1 MKLLLRRS
9 ALCAIAVM
17 VTLTGCNQAES
28 PTPVDSS
35 SPQSYYQTVLD
46 SVYSAEMPGATVVV
60 SRQNEVIFSGAV
72 GMADMEMAV
81 PLSEQSVMRLASVT
95 KQYTAAAILKL
106 VEEGQLALDDTLAKF
121 WPDSRYTDVTI
132 HQLLNHS
139 SGIPSYTNIPG
150 YVTGDP
156 MRRHA
161 TTEELLETFM
171 ELEPD
176 FPAGSAFRYNNSG
189 YVLLGAIIEQLSGQA
204 WDEYIAESLL
214 APVGIEQ
221 TRYFPADSI
230 LRHRARGYQVD
241 TDQGVV
247 NAPWISLSQPH
258 AAGALKA
265 TALAVDQWQR
275 ALHQGEL
282 LQPESYAAMIRED
295 AVSGQYGYG
304 LMTSSLAGMPM
315 ISHDG
320 GIHGFN
326 TSAVWLPDSQVSVVV
341 LSNFAGHQP
350 MPATLAY
357 RLAAHAAGQPFPIE
371 KERIELPLATL
382 ERYHGTYQINAN
394 TQRTLTVRDGQLY
407 SQRQGGTA
415 SRAHAIS
422 ETTFVLENS
431 LAYFTLVLD
440 DNGSVTGVNFF
451 QVNSATPEFAQ
462 RVSDQVSTRQR
473 AELSVAQLERLL
485 GAYELQPGF
494 VITLRLEGSQLLAQ
508 ATGQGAFPVYP
519 ESETRVYNAEIGIE
533 MEFTLPA
540 EGPATS
546 LTLFQ
551 SGLEIPAPRVAE

>member
-1 MKLLLRRS
+1 MKLFLARATFC
-9 ALCAIAVM
+9 ALAALM
-17 VTLTGCNQAES
+17 TLTACNQAES
-28 PTPVDSS
+28 PKSATDT
-35 SPQSYYQTVLD
+35 QSTNHYQTVLE
-46 SVYSAEMPGATVVV
+46 SIYSADMPGATVVV
-60 SRQNEVIFSGAV
+60 SRQNEILFSGAV

-81 PLSEQSVMRLASVT
+81 PLSEHSIMRLASVT
-95 KQYTAAAILKL
+95 KQYTAAAIMKL
-106 VEEGQLALDDTLAKF
+106 IEEGHLALDDTLEKF
-121 WPDSRYTDVTI
+121 WPESRYKHVTI

-156 MRRHA
+156 MRRHVSTA
-161 TTEELLETFM
+161 DLLETFM
-171 ELEPD
+171 DLEPD
-176 FPAGSAFRYNNSG
+176 FPAGTAFRYNNSG
-189 YVLLGAIIEQLSGQA
+189 YVLLGAIIEKLSGNA
-204 WDEYIAESLL
+204 WDEYIAEALL
-214 APVGIEQ
+214 APIGVEQ
-221 TRYFPADSI
+221 TRYFGSEPI
-230 LRHRARGYQVD
+230 LRHRARGYQID
-241 TDQGVV
+241 TEQGVV

-265 TALAVDQWQR
+265 TALEVDRWQR
-275 ALHQGEL
+275 ALHQGEV

-295 AVSGQYGYG
+295 EITGEYGYG
-304 LMTSSLAGMPM
+304 LLVGSLAGMPM

-326 TSAVWLPDSQVSVVV
+326 TSAVWLPDAQVSVVV

-357 RLAAHAAGQPFPIE
+357 RLAAYAAGQPFPIE
-371 KERIELPLATL
+371 EDRIELPVETL
-382 ERYHGTYQINAN
+382 ERYHGTYQINAT
-394 TQRTLTVRDGQLY
+394 TQRTLQVRDGQLY

-415 SRAHAIS
+415 SRAQPIS
-422 ETTFVLENS
+422 ETTFVLDGS
-431 LAYFTLVLD
+431 LAYFTMVLAD
-440 DNGSVTGVNFF
+440 DGAVSGVNFF
-451 QVNSATPEFAQ
+451 QVNSAIPEFAE

-473 AELSVAQLERLL
+473 AELSAEQLQRLL

-494 VITLRLEGSQLLAQ
+494 VITLRLEGEQLLAQ

-519 ESETRVYNAEIGIE
+519 ESASRVYNAEIGIE

-551 SGLEIPAPRVAE
+551 SGLEIPAPRISE

>member
-1 MKLLLRRS
+1 MNHLLRRTALS
-9 ALCAIAVM
+9 AVAVM
-17 VTLTGCNQAES
+17 LTLTGCNQAES
-28 PTPVDSS
+28 PAADSPTPPTND
-35 SPQSYYQTVLD
+35 YQAVLE
-46 SVYSAEMPGATVVV
+46 SVYSADMPGATVVV

-81 PLSEQSVMRLASVT
+81 PLSELSIMRLASVT
-95 KQYTAAAILKL
+95 KQYTAAAIMKL
-106 VEEGQLALDDTLAKF
+106 VEDGQLALDDTLAKF
-121 WPDSRYTDVTI
+121 WPDSRYADVTI

-139 SGIPSYTNIPG
+139 SGIPSYTSIPG

-161 TTEELLETFM
+161 TTEELLDTFM

-189 YVLLGAIIEQLSGQA
+189 YVLLGAIIEKLSGQA
-204 WDEYIAESLL
+204 WDDYIAETLL
-214 APVGIEQ
+214 APLGIEQ
-221 TRYFPADSI
+221 TRYFPAEPI
-230 LRHRARGYQVD
+230 LRHRARGYQID
-241 TDQGVV
+241 TEQGVV

-275 ALHQGEL
+275 ALHQGEV

-295 AVSGQYGYG
+295 AVTGEYGYG

-357 RLAAHAAGQPFPIE
+357 RLAAYAAGQPFPIE
-371 KERIELPLATL
+371 DERIELALETL
-382 ERYHGTYQINAN
+382 ERYQGTYQINAN

-415 SRAHAIS
+415 SRAYPVS

-431 LAYFTLVLD
+431 LVYFTMVLAD
-440 DNGSVTGVNFF
+440 DGSVSGVNFF
-451 QVNSATPEFAQ
+451 QVNNATPEFAS
-462 RVSDQVSTRQR
+462 RISDEVVARQR
-473 AELSVAQLERLL
+473 AELSAEQLERLL

-494 VITLRLEGSQLLAQ
+494 VITLRLEGEQLLAQ

-533 MEFTLPA
+533 MEFNLPA
-540 EGPATS
+540 EGPASS

-551 SGLEIPAPRVAE
+551 SGLEIPAPRVTE